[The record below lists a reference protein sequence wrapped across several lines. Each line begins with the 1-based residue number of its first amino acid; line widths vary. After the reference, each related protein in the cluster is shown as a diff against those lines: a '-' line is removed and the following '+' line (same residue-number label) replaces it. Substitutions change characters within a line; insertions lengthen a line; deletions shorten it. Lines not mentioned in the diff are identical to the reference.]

1 MFLGL
6 RIIWGYHGER
16 CFFVQGALSDNG
28 EYGQLLPGRITV
40 LKECLFGSTEEQRDA
55 AA

>member
-6 RIIWGYHGER
+6 GIIWGYHGER

-28 EYGQLLPGRITV
+28 EYGQLLPGRTV
-40 LKECLFGSTEEQRDA
+40 LKERLFGSTEEQRDA